1 MQVGQSYCYFIM
13 GRKENDFEMA
23 TRKMKEK
30 AVRVTCNNC
39 FQQTIGFRDEAG
51 VVKYRCT
58 RCGALTVSKVMSR
71 RHVQYDMYAP
81 QGQELMDDDEP

>member
-1 MQVGQSYCYFIM
+1 M

-23 TRKMKEK
+23 TRKMKAK
-30 AVRVTCNNC
+30 AVRVICNNC
-39 FQQTIGFRDEAG
+39 FQQTIGFRDETG

-81 QGQELMDDDEP
+81 QGQEFADDDEP